1 MNTCSFL
8 TCIQKG
14 WFVMIDHM
22 RYALHQASIRFTH
35 IFCVGA
41 VSSSLVFC
49 GTALAAEPSA
59 PLSIQVRGFA
69 HEHGH
74 AVANLFREGDDV
86 LKPDKAYRH
95 VQADIHDGKA
105 TIAFPDLAYGK
116 YAVSVFHDEN
126 GNGKLDHNI
135 FRIPAE
141 PLGFSNHFQLG
152 LFSGFPSFEKMQFQ
166 FAANTGALE
175 ITLK

>member
-1 MNTCSFL
+1 
-8 TCIQKG
+8 
-14 WFVMIDHM
+14 MINNMQHVL
-22 RYALHQASIRFTH
+22 RKVNSTIAH
-35 IFCVGA
+35 IGRLGIACTT
-41 VSSSLVFC
+41 LLFC
-49 GTALAAEPSA
+49 GATLAADSSGT
-59 PLSIQVRGFA
+59 LSIQVQGFT
-69 HEHGH
+69 HERGH

-95 VQADIHDGKA
+95 AQADIHDGKA
-105 TIAFPDLAYGK
+105 SISFPDLAYGK

-126 GNGKLDHNI
+126 SNGKLDHNF

-152 LFSGFPSFEKMQFQ
+152 LFSGFPSFEKLQFQ
-166 FAANTGALE
+166 FAADTGVLE